1 MGWWQVLN
9 EFNIYSIIFRL
20 ILAMIFGGVIGID
33 RGSKRRAAGFRTYM
47 LVCIASALVMITN
60 QYISLNFYGADPAR
74 LGAQVISGIGFL
86 GAGTIIVT
94 TQNQVRGLTTAAGLW
109 AAAGFGLTVGVGF
122 YEGAL
127 AAGVLIFI
135 VITVLQ
141 RIDTKLTANSRN
153 MEIYVELNPDGKLSD
168 VITFTMKNS
177 IQVQHMEFSKPRTG
191 QDNEHSAVL
200 LSLYLPKRYSHEK
213 VVNQFMQLDAVY
225 FADEV

>member
-1 MGWWQVLN
+1 
-9 EFNIYSIIFRL
+9 
-20 ILAMIFGGVIGID
+20 
-33 RGSKRRAAGFRTYM
+33 M

-60 QYISLNFYGADPAR
+60 QYISLNYHGADPAR

-94 TQNQVRGLTTAAGLW
+94 SQNQVRGLTTAAGLW

-141 RIDTKLTANSRN
+141 RIDTKLAAHSRN
-153 MEIYVELNPDGKLSD
+153 MELYVELKDEGKLSD
-168 VITFTMKNS
+168 VITFAIKNS
-177 IQVQHMEFSKPRTG
+177 IQVQHMEFSKPRMGLDTE
-191 QDNEHSAVL
+191 QPAVL
-200 LSLYLPKRYSHEK
+200 LSLYLPKRHSHAQ
-213 VVNQFMQLDAVY
+213 VVNQFMQLEAVY
-225 FADEV
+225 FVDEV